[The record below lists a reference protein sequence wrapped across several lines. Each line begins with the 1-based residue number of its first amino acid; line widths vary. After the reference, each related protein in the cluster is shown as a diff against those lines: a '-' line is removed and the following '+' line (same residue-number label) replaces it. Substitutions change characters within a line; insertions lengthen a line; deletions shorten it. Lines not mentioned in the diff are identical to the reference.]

1 MNHGQMSIWLQNY
14 KKKSVCNH
22 IKTNFLYT
30 SATIKAKVIS
40 YEKKKAHLLIINLYF
55 FVPLHSIC
63 KKMIRVEDQ
72 PSLTMLL
79 YVAFRYITH
88 VYKKS

>member
-1 MNHGQMSIWLQNY
+1 MMKHGQMSIWLQNY

-40 YEKKKAHLLIINLYF
+40 YEKKKLIYSLLIYIFLY
-55 FVPLHSIC
+55 LC
-63 KKMIRVEDQ
+63 IR
-72 PSLTMLL
+72 
-79 YVAFRYITH
+79 YVR
-88 VYKKS
+88 K